1 MIPSYINDWIR
12 IIEQMNNTNT
22 YKLAWGR
29 ALIECVV
36 FDHVQKVDQ
45 TVIIPFRNIASHMLE
60 YYWNQTFFFNLKQ
73 SPTEQKTPLICQKTN
88 RLIEHYKV
96 GKESPFPV
104 FFLKAKEYFIS
115 NENDFYLKT
124 IKEIAS
130 VLTKDV
136 SYRFKRVPGETLEI
150 YGLDLKEKIVILTLE
165 QAELLKEYSIIISKL
180 LNYKWSQL
188 LEQFNF
194 SPKISLKVKDLSQ
207 DNSKDAKADA
217 KIRRQNLSKFRVE
230 LLKEFDSEVIDF
242 YTGEP
247 LKEGDIS
254 VDHVIPWSFMYSDD
268 IWNLVLTSKSIN
280 SSKSNII
287 PSEET
292 IDKLNERNRRIEP
305 LLAPSYRLKM
315 DEAIKNNYV
324 NKFYYQSRM

>member
-1 MIPSYINDWIR
+1 
-12 IIEQMNNTNT
+12 
-22 YKLAWGR
+22 
-29 ALIECVV
+29 
-36 FDHVQKVDQ
+36 
-45 TVIIPFRNIASHMLE
+45 MLE

-115 NENDFYLKT
+115 DENDFYLKT
-124 IKEIAS
+124 IEEIAS